1 MKEAATTARLSDAFA
16 FTAEAF
22 RFKRRKGSGVP
33 YLVHLLYVTSLVGE
47 AGGDEEQLIAA
58 LLHDY
63 LEDIPSG
70 TEAELT
76 QRFGARVSRLVVALS
91 DTVVQPKPPW
101 RERKVGYL
109 QHLVT
114 ESAEVKLI
122 SAADKF
128 HNCTSIVRDYR
139 VMGEEIF
146 ERFSPDKA
154 GTLWYYRSVVA
165 ALGNNWEHW
174 LLEELRACVEELHR
188 VSGVRMAEGWDQRLD
203 LAIPSSHLDKL

>member
-1 MKEAATTARLSDAFA
+1 MTEAATTARLSDALA

-47 AGGDEEQLIAA
+47 AGGDEDQLIAA

-63 LEDIPSG
+63 LEDIPAG
-70 TEAELT
+70 TESELAE
-76 QRFGARVSRLVVALS
+76 RFGVRVAQLVVALS
-91 DTVVQPKPPW
+91 DTVVYPKPPW

-109 QHLVT
+109 QHLLT
-114 ESAEVKLI
+114 ESEDVKLI
-122 SAADKF
+122 SAADKL

-139 VMGEEIF
+139 VMGESIF
-146 ERFSPDKA
+146 ERFTPDKA
-154 GTLWYYRSVVA
+154 GTLWYYRSVVV

-174 LLEELRACVEELHR
+174 LLDELRTCVMELHR
-188 VSGVRMAEGWDQRLD
+188 VSGVSMPEGWDQQLN
-203 LAIPSSHLDKL
+203 LTIPG